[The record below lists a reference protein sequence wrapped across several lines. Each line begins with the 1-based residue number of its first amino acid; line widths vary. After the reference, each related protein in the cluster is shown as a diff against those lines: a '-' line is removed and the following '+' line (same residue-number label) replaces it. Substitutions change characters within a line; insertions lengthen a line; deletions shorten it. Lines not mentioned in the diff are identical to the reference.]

1 MGRLLQCNGLTKLS
15 ANIVNQL
22 SCKGLPFMRKLSGV
36 RQSKV
41 TSSGVRQSK
50 VKSSVCTDVVN
61 LLRCSVP
68 WCSVLSYSTLFNA
81 GRFYLTTGD
90 SCILK
95 GYCVLKFNRQY
106 NAVAS

>member
-41 TSSGVRQSK
+41 
-50 VKSSVCTDVVN
+50 KSSVCTDVVN

-81 GRFYLTTGD
+81 GRLYLTTGD